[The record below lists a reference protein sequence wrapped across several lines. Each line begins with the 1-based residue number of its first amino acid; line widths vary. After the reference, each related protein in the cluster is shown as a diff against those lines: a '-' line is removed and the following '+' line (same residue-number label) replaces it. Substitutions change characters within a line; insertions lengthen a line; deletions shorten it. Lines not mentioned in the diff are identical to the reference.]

1 LFFINPP
8 FLQSMKSRS
17 FIIQFKRSMV
27 VRCWSCQVTAKQIEV
42 FSPASIANLGPG
54 FDVFGIA
61 LDGLGDTLSVEL
73 VPEPGVKV
81 IMKGPE
87 AESIP
92 SDPGSNSAGAVLQY
106 VLKNYDSSRGFV
118 IEVEKGVPPGKGMGS
133 SGASAAG
140 AAYAAIQLLGLEL
153 SDSEA
158 VRLAAQGE
166 AAVAGSPHADNV
178 SASLLGGF
186 VMVGDDYDVVRLD
199 PPMFDIVV
207 VVPDVY
213 YENKTRLARSLLPEK
228 VLLKN
233 AVHNVG
239 SASRMAAAI
248 ALGDAELF
256 GRSISDKLVEPRR
269 AEMIPGFWNVKQAA
283 LDAGALGCSI
293 SGGGPSLFAVG
304 GDTARVGKAMAEA
317 FKEAGVASEIYQTR
331 PSRLGARTI

>member
-1 LFFINPP
+1 
-8 FLQSMKSRS
+8 
-17 FIIQFKRSMV
+17 MV
-27 VRCWSCQVTAKQIEV
+27 VRCWSCQVSTKQIEV

-61 LDGLGDTLSVEL
+61 LDGLGDSLKVEL
-73 VPEPGVKV
+73 APEPGVKV
-81 IMKGPE
+81 IVKGPD
-87 AESIP
+87 AGSIP
-92 SDPGSNSAGAVLQY
+92 TDPGSNSAGAVLQY
-106 VLKNYDSSRGFV
+106 VLENYDSSRGFV
-118 IEVEKGVPPGKGMGS
+118 VEVDKGVPPGKGMGS

-140 AAYAAIQLLGLEL
+140 AAYAAMKLLKLEL
-153 SDSEA
+153 SDGEA
-158 VRLAAQGE
+158 VKLAAQGE

-186 VMVGDDYDVVRLD
+186 VIVGADYDVVRLE

-207 VVPDVY
+207 VVPDVH

-248 ALGDAELF
+248 AMGDAELF
-256 GRSISDKLVEPRR
+256 GRSISDHLVEPRR

-317 FKEAGVASEIYQTR
+317 FEEAGVASEIYQTR
-331 PSRLGARTI
+331 PSSLGARTI

>member
-1 LFFINPP
+1 V
-8 FLQSMKSRS
+8 S
-17 FIIQFKRSMV
+17 
-27 VRCWSCQVTAKQIEV
+27 AKQIEV
-42 FSPASIANLGPG
+42 YSPASIANLGPG

-61 LDGLGDTLSVEL
+61 LNDIGDTLRVER
-73 VPEPGVKV
+73 VPEPGVEV
-81 IMKGPE
+81 IVKGPD
-87 AESIP
+87 AGSIP
-92 SDPGSNSAGAVLQY
+92 TDPDSNSAGAVLQH
-106 VLKNYDSSRGFV
+106 VLDHYDASQGFV
-118 IEVEKGVPPGKGMGS
+118 VEIEKGVPPGKGMGS

-140 AAYAAIQLLGLEL
+140 AAYAAIQLLKLEL

-158 VRLAAQGE
+158 VKLAAQGE

-186 VMVGDDYDVVRLD
+186 VMVGADYDVVRLE

-207 VVPDVY
+207 VVPDVH

-248 ALGDAELF
+248 AMGDTELF

-283 LDAGALGCSI
+283 LDSGALGCSI

-304 GDTARVGKAMAEA
+304 GDTALVGKAMAEA
-317 FKEAGVASEIYQTR
+317 FEEAGVTSETYLTR
-331 PSRLGARTI
+331 PSRLGARAI

>member
-1 LFFINPP
+1 M
-8 FLQSMKSRS
+8 S
-17 FIIQFKRSMV
+17 
-27 VRCWSCQVTAKQIEV
+27 AKQIEV
-42 FSPASIANLGPG
+42 YSPASIANLGPG

-61 LDGLGDTLSVEL
+61 LDDIGDTLRVER
-73 VPEPGVKV
+73 VPEPGVEV
-81 IMKGPE
+81 IVKGPD
-87 AESIP
+87 AGSIP
-92 SDPGSNSAGAVLQY
+92 TDPGSNSAGAVLQH
-106 VLKNYDSSRGFV
+106 VLDHYDDNQGFV
-118 IEVEKGVPPGKGMGS
+118 VEIEKGVPPGKGMGS

-140 AAYAAIQLLGLEL
+140 AAYAAIQLLKLEL
-153 SDSEA
+153 SDREA
-158 VRLAAQGE
+158 VKLAAQGE

-186 VMVGDDYDVVRLD
+186 VMVGADYDVVRLE

-207 VVPDVY
+207 VVPDVH

-248 ALGDAELF
+248 AMGDVDLF

-269 AEMIPGFWNVKQAA
+269 AEMIPGFWKVKQAA

-317 FKEAGVASEIYQTR
+317 FEKAGVASETYLTR
-331 PSRLGARTI
+331 PSRLGARAI

>member
-1 LFFINPP
+1 MDASTCTQKL
-8 FLQSMKSRS
+8 KSRS
-17 FIIQFKRSMV
+17 FIIQFKGSMG

-61 LDGLGDTLSVEL
+61 LDGLGDSLKVEL
-73 VPEPGVKV
+73 VSEPGVKV
-81 IMKGPE
+81 IMKGPD
-87 AESIP
+87 AGLIP
-92 SDPGSNSAGAVLQY
+92 TDPGSNSAGAVLQY

-140 AAYAAIQLLGLEL
+140 AAYAAIQLLGLKL

-158 VRLAAQGE
+158 VKLAAQGE

-186 VMVGDDYDVVRLD
+186 VMVGVDYDVVRLD

-283 LDAGALGCSI
+283 LDSGALGCSI

-331 PSRLGARTI
+331 PSRLGARVI

>member
-1 LFFINPP
+1 
-8 FLQSMKSRS
+8 
-17 FIIQFKRSMV
+17 
-27 VRCWSCQVTAKQIEV
+27 V

-61 LDGLGDTLSVEL
+61 LDGLGDSLKVEL

-81 IMKGPE
+81 IVKGPD
-87 AESIP
+87 AGSIP
-92 SDPGSNSAGAVLQY
+92 TDPGSNSAGAVLQH
-106 VLKNYDSSRGFV
+106 VLDNYDSRQGFV
-118 IEVEKGVPPGKGMGS
+118 VEVEKGIPPGKGMGS

-140 AAYAAIQLLGLEL
+140 AAYAAIQLLKLEL

-158 VRLAAQGE
+158 VKLAAQGE

-186 VMVGDDYDVVRLD
+186 VMVGAEYDVVRLE

-213 YENKTRLARSLLPEK
+213 YENKTKLARSLLPEK

-233 AVHNVG
+233 AVNNVG

-248 ALGDAELF
+248 AMGDVELF
-256 GRSISDKLVEPRR
+256 GRSISDTLVEPRR
-269 AEMIPGFWNVKQAA
+269 AEMIPDFWNVKQAA
-283 LDAGALGCSI
+283 MDAGALGCSI

-304 GDTARVGKAMAEA
+304 GDAAQVGEAMAEA
-317 FKEAGVASEIYQTR
+317 FEKAGVTSDVYLTR
-331 PSRLGARTI
+331 PSRLGARAI

>member
-1 LFFINPP
+1 V
-8 FLQSMKSRS
+8 S
-17 FIIQFKRSMV
+17 
-27 VRCWSCQVTAKQIEV
+27 TKQIEV
-42 FSPASIANLGPG
+42 YSPASIANLGPG

-61 LDGLGDTLSVEL
+61 LDELGDSLKVEL
-73 VPEPGVKV
+73 VPELGVKV
-81 IMKGPE
+81 IVKGPD
-87 AESIP
+87 ADSIP
-92 SDPGSNSAGAVLQY
+92 TDPGSNSAGAVLQH
-106 VLKNYDSSRGFV
+106 VLDTYDASHGFIV
-118 IEVEKGVPPGKGMGS
+118 EIEKGVPPGKGMGS

-140 AAYAAIQLLGLEL
+140 AAYAAIKLLKLEL

-158 VRLAAQGE
+158 VKLAAQGE

-186 VMVGDDYDVVRLD
+186 VMVGAEYDVVRLE

-233 AVHNVG
+233 AVNNVG
-239 SASRMAAAI
+239 SASRMAAAV
-248 ALGDAELF
+248 AMGDAKLF

-269 AEMIPGFWNVKQAA
+269 AEMIPDFWNVKQAA

-304 GDTARVGKAMAEA
+304 GDAAQVGKAMVEA
-317 FKEAGVASEIYQTR
+317 FEKAGVTSEIYLTR
-331 PSRLGARTI
+331 PSRLGARVI

>member
-1 LFFINPP
+1 MNTPSPNDPMLEITYTCPA
-8 FLQSMKSRS
+8 LVISATLAGRAVAS
-17 FIIQFKRSMV
+17 FS
-27 VRCWSCQVTAKQIEV
+27 
-42 FSPASIANLGPG
+42 ASL
-54 FDVFGIA
+54 
-61 LDGLGDTLSVEL
+61 T
-73 VPEPGVKV
+73 
-81 IMKGPE
+81 
-87 AESIP
+87 P
-92 SDPGSNSAGAVLQY
+92 SWAASTSNSA
-106 VLKNYDSSRGFV
+106 
-118 IEVEKGVPPGKGMGS
+118 S

-140 AAYAAIQLLGLEL
+140 AAYAAIQLLKLEL

-158 VRLAAQGE
+158 VKLAAQGE

-186 VMVGDDYDVVRLD
+186 VMVGADYDVVRLE
-199 PPMFDIVV
+199 PPMFEIVV

-248 ALGDAELF
+248 AMGDVDLF

-317 FKEAGVASEIYQTR
+317 FEEAGVASETYLTR
-331 PSRLGARTI
+331 PSRLGARAI

>member
-1 LFFINPP
+1 
-8 FLQSMKSRS
+8 M
-17 FIIQFKRSMV
+17 
-27 VRCWSCQVTAKQIEV
+27 TAKQIEV

-61 LDGLGDTLSVEL
+61 LDGLGDSLKVKL
-73 VPEPGVKV
+73 VPEPGVMV
-81 IMKGPE
+81 IVKGPD

-92 SDPGSNSAGAVLQY
+92 TDPGSNSAGAVLQHA
-106 VLKNYDSSRGFV
+106 LKNYDSSHGFIV
-118 IEVEKGVPPGKGMGS
+118 EIEKGIPPGKGMGS

-153 SDSEA
+153 TDSEA

-186 VMVGDDYDVVRLD
+186 VIVGAEYDVIRLD

-207 VVPDVY
+207 VVPDIY
-213 YENKTRLARSLLPEK
+213 IENKTRVARSLLPEK

-248 ALGDAELF
+248 AMGDAELF
-256 GRSISDKLVEPRR
+256 GRSISDNLVEPRR
-269 AEMIPGFWNVKQAA
+269 AKMIPDFWKVKQAA

-317 FKEAGVASEIYQTR
+317 FEVAGVASDTYLTR
-331 PSRLGARTI
+331 PSRLGARAI

>member
-1 LFFINPP
+1 M
-8 FLQSMKSRS
+8 S
-17 FIIQFKRSMV
+17 
-27 VRCWSCQVTAKQIEV
+27 TKQIEV
-42 FSPASIANLGPG
+42 YSPASIANLGPG

-61 LDGLGDTLSVEL
+61 LDGIGDTLRVEL

-81 IMKGPE
+81 IVKGQD
-87 AESIP
+87 AGNIP
-92 SDPGSNSAGAVLQY
+92 TDPSKNSAGAVLQY
-106 VLKNYDSSRGFV
+106 VLDHYDDSQGFV
-118 IEVEKGVPPGKGMGS
+118 VEVEKGVPPGKGMGS

-140 AAYAAIQLLGLEL
+140 AAYAAIKLLKLEL

-158 VRLAAQGE
+158 VKLAAQGE

-186 VMVGDDYDVVRLD
+186 VMVGAEYDVVRLE
-199 PPMFDIVV
+199 PPMFEIVV

-248 ALGDAELF
+248 AMGDAELF

-269 AEMIPGFWNVKQAA
+269 AEMIPDFWKVKQAA

-317 FKEAGVASEIYQTR
+317 FEEAGVASDIYQTR
-331 PSRLGARTI
+331 PSRLGAREI

>member
-1 LFFINPP
+1 
-8 FLQSMKSRS
+8 MKSLRP
-17 FIIQFKRSMV
+17 IIQVKGSKV
-27 VRCWSCQVTAKQIEV
+27 VGCLSRHVSAKQIEV
-42 FSPASIANLGPG
+42 YSPASIANLGPG

-61 LDGLGDTLSVEL
+61 LDGIGDTLRIEL
-73 VPEPGVKV
+73 VPEPGVMV
-81 IMKGPE
+81 IVKGTE
-87 AESIP
+87 AGSIP
-92 SDPGSNSAGAVLQY
+92 TDPGSNCAGVVLQY
-106 VLKNYDSSRGFV
+106 VLDHYDAGQGFV
-118 IEVEKGVPPGKGMGS
+118 VEVEKGVPPGKGMGS

-140 AAYAAIQLLGLEL
+140 AAYAAMKLLNLEP

-186 VMVGDDYDVVRLD
+186 VIVGADYDVVRLE
-199 PPMFDIVV
+199 PPMFEIVV
-207 VVPDVY
+207 VAPNVY

-248 ALGDAELF
+248 AMGDAELF
-256 GRSISDKLVEPRR
+256 GRSISDNLVEPRR
-269 AEMIPGFWNVKQAA
+269 AEMIPGFWKVKQAA

-304 GDTARVGKAMAEA
+304 GDAARVGRAMVEA
-317 FKEAGVASEIYQTR
+317 FEEAGVASEIYLTQ
-331 PSRLGARTI
+331 PSSLGARAI

>member
-1 LFFINPP
+1 
-8 FLQSMKSRS
+8 M
-17 FIIQFKRSMV
+17 
-27 VRCWSCQVTAKQIEV
+27 TAKQIEV

-61 LDGLGDTLSVEL
+61 LDGLGDSLKVEL

-81 IMKGPE
+81 VVKGPE
-87 AESIP
+87 AKSIP

-106 VLKNYDSSRGFV
+106 VIDNYDSNRGFV
-118 IEVEKGVPPGKGMGS
+118 VEVEKGVPPGKGMGS

-140 AAYAAIQLLGLEL
+140 AAYAAIQLLGLKL

-158 VRLAAQGE
+158 VKLAAQGE

-186 VMVGDDYDVVRLD
+186 VMVGADYDVIRLD
-199 PPMFDIVV
+199 PPMFDIVI

-248 ALGDAELF
+248 ARGDAELF

-269 AEMIPGFWNVKQAA
+269 AEMIPDFWKVKQAA

-304 GDTARVGKAMAEA
+304 GDTAKVGRAMADV
-317 FKEAGVASEIYQTR
+317 FQEAGVKSETYLTR
-331 PSRLGARTI
+331 PSRLGARAI

>member
-1 LFFINPP
+1 M
-8 FLQSMKSRS
+8 S
-17 FIIQFKRSMV
+17 
-27 VRCWSCQVTAKQIEV
+27 TKQIEV

-61 LDGLGDTLSVEL
+61 LDGIGDTLRVEL

-87 AESIP
+87 AGSIP
-92 SDPGSNSAGAVLQY
+92 TDPSSNSAGAVLQY
-106 VLKNYDSSRGFV
+106 VLDHYSASHGFV
-118 IEVEKGVPPGKGMGS
+118 VEVEKRVPPGKGMGS

-140 AAYAAIQLLGLEL
+140 AAYAAIKLLKLEL

-158 VRLAAQGE
+158 VKLAAKGE

-186 VMVGDDYDVVRLD
+186 VMVGEDYNVVRLE
-199 PPMFDIVV
+199 PPIFEIVV

-233 AVHNVG
+233 AVYNV
-239 SASRMAAAI
+239 SNASRMAAAI
-248 ALGDAELF
+248 AMGDVDLF
-256 GRSISDKLVEPRR
+256 GRSISDNLVEPRR
-269 AEMIPGFWNVKQAA
+269 AEMIPGFWKVKQAA
-283 LDAGALGCSI
+283 LDSGALGCSI

-317 FKEAGVASEIYQTR
+317 FEEAGVASDIYLTR

>member
-1 LFFINPP
+1 
-8 FLQSMKSRS
+8 MKSRKL
-17 FIIQFKRSMV
+17 IIQAKGSKS

-42 FSPASIANLGPG
+42 YSPASIANLGPG

-61 LDGLGDTLSVEL
+61 LDGIGDSLRVEL

-81 IMKGPE
+81 IMKGPD
-87 AESIP
+87 AGLIP
-92 SDPGSNSAGAVLQY
+92 TDPGSNSAGAVLRH
-106 VLKNYDSSRGFV
+106 VLDHYDASHGFV
-118 IEVEKGVPPGKGMGS
+118 IEIEKGVPPGKGMGS

-140 AAYAAIQLLGLEL
+140 AAYAVIQLLGLEL

-158 VRLAAQGE
+158 VKLAAQGE

-186 VMVGDDYDVVRLD
+186 VMVGDDYDVVRLE

-248 ALGDAELF
+248 AMGDVDLF

-269 AEMIPGFWNVKQAA
+269 AEMIPGFWKVKQAA

-317 FKEAGVASEIYQTR
+317 FEEAGVASDIYLTR

>member
-1 LFFINPP
+1 M
-8 FLQSMKSRS
+8 S
-17 FIIQFKRSMV
+17 
-27 VRCWSCQVTAKQIEV
+27 AKQIEV
-42 FSPASIANLGPG
+42 YSPASIANLGPG

-61 LDGLGDTLSVEL
+61 LDGIGDTLRVER
-73 VPEPGVKV
+73 VPEPGVEV
-81 IMKGPE
+81 IVKGPD
-87 AESIP
+87 AGSIP
-92 SDPGSNSAGAVLQY
+92 TDPGSNSAGAVLQH
-106 VLKNYDSSRGFV
+106 VLDHYDASQGFV
-118 IEVEKGVPPGKGMGS
+118 VEIEKGVPPGKGMGS

-140 AAYAAIQLLGLEL
+140 AAYAAIQLLKLEL

-158 VRLAAQGE
+158 VKLAAQGE

-186 VMVGDDYDVVRLD
+186 VMVGDDYDVVRLE
-199 PPMFDIVV
+199 PPMFEIVV

-248 ALGDAELF
+248 AMGDVDLF

-269 AEMIPGFWNVKQAA
+269 AEMIPGFWKVKQAA

-304 GDTARVGKAMAEA
+304 GDTVRVGKAMAEA
-317 FKEAGVASEIYQTR
+317 FEEAGVASETYLTR
-331 PSRLGARTI
+331 PSRLGARAI